1 MREEIL
7 EWVRALASAAGA
19 LLLIGLVVA
28 VAGPA
33 LGLVGG

>member
-1 MREEIL
+1 MRKEIL

-19 LLLIGLVVA
+19 LLLMSLIVA
-28 VAGPA
+28 LAGPA